1 MDFKRY
7 IINEKSGAYL
17 DRICHTASPSEMPY
31 LLKRPAVVV
40 CPGGGYSGCS
50 AREADPVAYRFLAEG
65 FNTFVL
71 YYSLNEHAVFPNS
84 LLDLCAAMK
93 LIRENA
99 EEFGVIED
107 QIAVLGFSAGG
118 HLAGSLGVH
127 WNDSEIMERSG
138 CFKGENKPNALML
151 IYPVISTSWM
161 ENGNALPRLMG
172 NNDFETTY
180 KKLNLQANV
189 TKDTPP
195 AFLCHTVRDG
205 GVPCEDSI
213 RFASAMI
220 ETGVP
225 CELHLF
231 PNGPHGMALG
241 TPETAYKD
249 YETKGDV
256 SFAQW
261 PGLAIHWLKRLFS
274 NPEEGYAP
282 LEKAKYSSKL

>member
-1 MDFKRY
+1 MDCQKY

-17 DRICHTASPSEMPY
+17 IRYCHTAYPESMAKTI
-31 LLKRPAVVV
+31 KRPAVIV
-40 CPGGGYSGCS
+40 CPGGGYTSCCP
-50 AREADPVAYRFLAEG
+50 READPVAYQFLAAECQ
-65 FNTFVL
+65 TFVL

-84 LLDLCAAMK
+84 LLDLCAAVK

-127 WNDSEIMERSG
+127 WNDPESMKKSG
-138 CFKGENKPNALML
+138 CKNGENKPNALIL
-151 IYPVISTSWM
+151 IYPGISTSWM
-161 ENGNALPRLMG
+161 ENNDCLSRLIG

-195 AFLCHTVRDG
+195 AFLCHTVRDNA
-205 GVPCEDSI
+205 VPCEDSI
-213 RFASAMI
+213 KFASALI
-220 ETGVP
+220 EAGVP

-231 PNGPHGMALG
+231 PNCPHGMALG
-241 TPETAYKD
+241 TEETVPY
-249 YETKGDV
+249 YCTGDS

-261 PGLAIHWLKRLFS
+261 PNLAINWLNRLFE
-274 NPEEGYAP
+274 NPEEANAP
-282 LEKAKYSSKL
+282 LNKAKYSSKY